1 MQKNTEK
8 STQHKSNTHLP
19 LFTNENKIIPTSFT
33 NDIKDYSLA
42 HLKACYKTHLYDRT
56 HRSSK
61 FKKIDY
67 FKKVSEFCLSQQKLS
82 QKVPQLLKIQS
93 YFRGYLLRHL
103 KATRGVA
110 CIYRAQK
117 PTY

>member
-61 FKKIDY
+61 FKKVDY
-67 FKKVSEFCLSQQKLS
+67 FKRVSDFVCLNKSC
-82 QKVPQLLKIQS
+82 LKRYLNYSRFNRIFEVI
-93 YFRGYLLRHL
+93 YFD
-103 KATRGVA
+103 T
-110 CIYRAQK
+110 
-117 PTY
+117 